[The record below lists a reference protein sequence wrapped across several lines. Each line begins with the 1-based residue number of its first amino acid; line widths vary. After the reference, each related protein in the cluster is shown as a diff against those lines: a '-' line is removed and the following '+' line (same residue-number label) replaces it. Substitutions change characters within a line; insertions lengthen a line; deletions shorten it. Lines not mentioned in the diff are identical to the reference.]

1 MREKPGIGGGT
12 RESEGNLAV
21 GSAVFPS
28 TRAAG
33 RVKRC
38 GSPRGSA
45 ATTSSVWARE
55 CGQGRGLDLGLNAK
69 CNPLRRSRDACN
81 QGFPQR
87 NSDSDFLSFT
97 RLLIILLQSGDLA
110 GCFCLIYV
118 LLPFLSFLSFSVSP
132 LFYVVIRF

>member
-1 MREKPGIGGGT
+1 M
-12 RESEGNLAV
+12 
-21 GSAVFPS
+21 
-28 TRAAG
+28 
-33 RVKRC
+33 
-38 GSPRGSA
+38 
-45 ATTSSVWARE
+45 
-55 CGQGRGLDLGLNAK
+55 NAK

-87 NSDSDFLSFT
+87 NSDSDVCFFLVFT

-132 LFYVVIRF
+132 LSFMWLLGFDFPLLSFALPVFIFFSFLLILLIMSINN